1 MAKKTNKK
9 LMEIAIE
16 TFQKH
21 GKSALDIAKRSILQE
36 KIEYKPIC
44 DALRYFSEEIW
55 CDFQHPALLSLACE
69 AVGGDP
75 ETVVNIGASITLL
88 SGAVD
93 IHDDIID
100 KSETKGSKLTVYGK
114 FGNDIALLVG
124 DALIFEGLSL
134 LYEACENLSK
144 NQRRK
149 ILKLLKNAFFEIG
162 AGEAKETSFKGKH
175 DLKPEEYLDVIG
187 RKTAVAEACMLIG
200 AILGG
205 GKIKE
210 INALGHYG
218 RTLATLMTIRD
229 EFIDVYEPDE
239 LKHRTENECLP
250 LPILYAF
257 QASEVKHKIIQILE
271 KEKISENDAYEI
283 VETIM
288 KTKSVQD
295 LKNNIKLQVKREIKS
310 LGFIRNKKTLTELKL
325 LLNAGIEDL

>member
-9 LMEIAIE
+9 LMEIALE

-21 GKSALDIAKRSILQE
+21 GKNALDIAKRSILQE
-36 KIEYKPIC
+36 KIEYKPIY
-44 DALRYFSEEIW
+44 DALRYFSEELW

-75 ETVVNIGASITLL
+75 ETVLNIGASITLL

-100 KSETKGSKLTVYGK
+100 KSETKASKLTVYGK

-124 DALIFEGLSL
+124 DALLFEGLSL

-144 NQRRK
+144 NQRIK
-149 ILKLLKNAFFEIG
+149 ILKLLKDAFFEIG
-162 AGEAKETSFKGKH
+162 AAEAKEISFKGKH
-175 DLKPEEYLDVIG
+175 DLKPEEYLDVIE
-187 RKTAVAEACMLIG
+187 RKTAVAEVCMLIG

-218 RTLATLMTIRD
+218 RTLGTLMTIRD
-229 EFIDVYEPDE
+229 EFIDVFEPDE
-239 LKHRTENECLP
+239 LKHRIENECLP

-257 QASEVKHKIIQILE
+257 QASEVKDKIIQILE
-271 KEKISENDAYEI
+271 KEILSENDTYEI
-283 VETIM
+283 FEIIM
-288 KTKSVQD
+288 KTKNVQD
-295 LKNNIKLQVKREIKS
+295 LKNNIKLQVKREKKT
-310 LGFIRNKKTLTELKL
+310 LNFIRNKKTLTDLKL